1 MSDLAASVPA
11 PIPGDPTARRMR
23 PGLWKRLLRDKAAVA
38 ALIVLGL
45 IVGAALLAPLIAPH
59 DPYLTTRRRM
69 LPPVWEA
76 RGTWTYLLGT
86 DNLGRCM
93 LSRLLYGT
101 RMTLMVGIVATAIGG
116 AIGIAIGLASAYWTR
131 LDGWLMRANDV
142 LLSIPAILLG
152 LALAAVIGAGMTAV
166 IGALIVAT
174 VPTVARVTRSSA
186 LVVMAQDF
194 MEAGRSIGLPDHTL
208 IWRYLALNCMSPVLV
223 YLTLRFAQ
231 SILIGAV
238 LSFLGL
244 GVQPPAAELG
254 MMASSGRNELFI
266 APHISTLPSLAIIL
280 IVLCA
285 NILGDALRDLL
296 DPRMRK
302 L

>member
-1 MSDLAASVPA
+1 MTDAILTADVPPRQLRPGMLRRLARDRFALAALIILVL
-11 PIPGDPTARRMR
+11 IV
-23 PGLWKRLLRDKAAVA
+23 VA
-38 ALIVLGL
+38 ALLS
-45 IVGAALLAPLIAPH
+45 PWIAPH
-59 DPYLTTRRRM
+59 DPYLTTRRRL

-93 LSRLLYGT
+93 LSRVLYGT
-101 RMTLMVGIVATAIGG
+101 RATLMIGVTATAIGG
-116 AIGIAIGLASAYWTR
+116 AIGIAIGLLAAFYRR
-131 LDGWLMRANDV
+131 LDGVLMRTNDV

-152 LALAAVIGAGMTAV
+152 LALSAVIGAGLAAI
-166 IGALIVAT
+166 IGALIIAT
-174 VPTVARVTRSSA
+174 VPTVARVTRGAA
-186 LVVMAQDF
+186 LTVMAQDF

-208 IWRYLALNCMSPVLV
+208 IGRYLALNCLSPVLV

-244 GVQPPAAELG
+244 GIQPPAAELG

-266 APHISTLPSLAIIL
+266 APHVSTIPSMTIVL

-285 NILGDALRDLL
+285 NVLGDGLRDLL
-296 DPRMRK
+296 DPRLRK

>member
-1 MSDLAASVPA
+1 MTDAAL
-11 PIPGDPTARRMR
+11 TADILPRRLR
-23 PGLWKRLLRDKAAVA
+23 PGMLRRLARDRFALVALIILVLIVVA
-38 ALIVLGL
+38 ALLS
-45 IVGAALLAPLIAPH
+45 PWIAPH
-59 DPYLTTRRRM
+59 DPYLTTRRRL

-76 RGTWTYLLGT
+76 RGTWTYILGT

-93 LSRLLYGT
+93 LSRVLYGT
-101 RMTLMVGIVATAIGG
+101 RATLLIGVTATAIGG
-116 AIGIAIGLASAYWTR
+116 AIGIAIGLLAAFYRR
-131 LDGWLMRANDV
+131 LDSVLMRTNDV

-152 LALAAVIGAGMTAV
+152 LALSAVIGAGLTAI
-166 IGALIVAT
+166 IGALIIAT
-174 VPTVARVTRSSA
+174 VPTVARVTRGAA
-186 LVVMAQDF
+186 LTVMAQDF

-208 IWRYLALNCMSPVLV
+208 IGRYLALNCLSPVLV

-244 GVQPPAAELG
+244 GIQPPAAELG

-266 APHISTLPSLAIIL
+266 APHVSTLPSLMIVL

-285 NILGDALRDLL
+285 NVLGDALRDLL
-296 DPRMRK
+296 DPRLRK

>member
-1 MSDLAASVPA
+1 MSTALPAAPA
-11 PIPGDPTARRMR
+11 TPARQPR
-23 PGLWKRLLRDKAAVA
+23 PGMFLRLMRDRFAMA
-38 ALIVLGL
+38 ALIILAI
-45 IVGAALLAPLIAPH
+45 IVIAAVLAPWIAPH
-59 DPYLTTRRRM
+59 DPYLTTRRR
-69 LPPVWEA
+69 LVPPVWEA
-76 RGTWTYLLGT
+76 RGTWTYILGT
-86 DNLGRCM
+86 DNLGRCL
-93 LSRLLYGT
+93 LSRMLHGA
-101 RMTLMVGIVATAIGG
+101 RMTLFVGVVATAIGG
-116 AIGIAIGLASAYWTR
+116 GIGILIGLLAAYYRR
-131 LDGWLMRANDV
+131 LDGWLMRTNDV

-166 IGALIVAT
+166 VGALIIAT

-194 MEAGRSIGLPDHTL
+194 MEAGRSIGLPDSAL
-208 IWRYLALNCMSPVLV
+208 IWRYLALNCISPVLV

-244 GVQPPAAELG
+244 GVQPPMAELG

-266 APHISTLPSLAIIL
+266 APHVATLPSLLIIL

>member
-1 MSDLAASVPA
+1 MSDVVATPAAIPVRKPRPGMLRRLVRDRLALAAGV
-11 PIPGDPTARRMR
+11 I
-23 PGLWKRLLRDKAAVA
+23 LLA
-38 ALIVLGL
+38 IM
-45 IVGAALLAPLIAPH
+45 IAALLAPWIAPH

-86 DNLGRCM
+86 DSLGRCM

-101 RMTLMVGIVATAIGG
+101 RATLMVGIVATAIGG
-116 AIGIAIGLASAYWTR
+116 AIGMAIGFIAAFYRR
-131 LDGWLMRANDV
+131 LDGVLMRINDV

-152 LALAAVIGAGMTAV
+152 LALAAVIGSGLNAIIA
-166 IGALIVAT
+166 ALVVAT
-174 VPTVARVTRSSA
+174 IPTVARVTRGAA

-194 MEAGRSIGLPDHTL
+194 MEAGRSIGLPDFTL
-208 IWRYLALNCMSPVLV
+208 MWRYLALNCMSSVFV

-231 SILIGAV
+231 SILLGAV

-244 GVQPPAAELG
+244 GAQPPAAELG

-266 APHISTLPSLAIIL
+266 APHIATLPSLMIVI

-296 DPRMRK
+296 DPRLRK

>member
-1 MSDLAASVPA
+1 MTDVALTAGFASV
-11 PIPGDPTARRMR
+11 RRKRAGM
-23 PGLWKRLLRDKAAVA
+23 LSRLLRDRVAVA

-45 IVGAALLAPLIAPH
+45 IVIAAILAPWIAPH
-59 DPYLTTRRRM
+59 DPYLTTRRRL

-86 DNLGRCM
+86 DSLGRCM
-93 LSRLLYGT
+93 LSRLLYGA
-101 RMTLMVGIVATAIGG
+101 RSTLLIGMLATAAGG
-116 AIGIAIGLASAYWTR
+116 AIGVLAGLTAAFYR
-131 LDGWLMRANDV
+131 RFDGLLMRLNDV
-142 LLSIPAILLG
+142 LLSMPAILLG
-152 LALAAVIGAGMTAV
+152 LALAAVIGAGMTAIV
-166 IGALIVAT
+166 VALSVAT
-174 VPTVARVTRSSA
+174 IPTVARVTRASA
-186 LVVMAQDF
+186 LVVMGQDY

-208 IWRYLALNCMSPVLV
+208 IWRYLALNCISPVMV

-231 SILIGAV
+231 TILIGAV

-244 GVQPPAAELG
+244 GAQPPAAELG

-266 APHISTLPSLAIIL
+266 APHVATIPSLAIVV

-285 NILGDALRDLL
+285 NVLGDALRDLL
-296 DPRMRK
+296 DPRLRK

>member
-1 MSDLAASVPA
+1 MSEAVLSPAAIPA
-11 PIPGDPTARRMR
+11 RKPR
-23 PGLWKRLLRDKAAVA
+23 PGILRRLLRDRVALAAGVMLL
-38 ALIVLGL
+38 LIIL
-45 IVGAALLAPLIAPH
+45 AALLAPWIAPH

-76 RGTWTYLLGT
+76 RGTWSYLLGT
-86 DNLGRCM
+86 DSLGRCM

-101 RMTLMVGIVATAIGG
+101 RATLMVGIVATAIGG
-116 AIGIAIGLASAYWTR
+116 AIGMAIGFIAAFYR
-131 LDGWLMRANDV
+131 GLDGVLMRINDV

-152 LALAAVIGAGMTAV
+152 LALAAVIGSGLNAIIAALV
-166 IGALIVAT
+166 IAT
-174 VPTVARVTRSSA
+174 IPTVARVTRGAA

-194 MEAGRSIGLPDHTL
+194 MEAGRSIGLPDFTL
-208 IWRYLALNCMSPVLV
+208 MWRYLALNCISSVFV

-231 SILIGAV
+231 SILLGAV

-244 GVQPPAAELG
+244 GAQPPAAELG

-266 APHISTLPSLAIIL
+266 APHIATLPSLMIVI

-296 DPRMRK
+296 DPRLRK